1 MMEGHD
7 RAAGQNVPWMVACVM
22 SPILEKW
29 RRRGCFRRC
38 ELANR
43 RDVLR
48 RWCLER
54 KRANLNFV
62 WRGIPGCELDQQGS
76 SKYSGGATRLVLSA
90 EFFFFFFFWLPSFPL
105 QRAATILQTVAMSEL
120 KRELYIMSMSSRV
133 ATNDG
138 VCGGDGKVETVDRRF
153 RVLSGQSCEA
163 TSGNHPQWVK
173 AVRRDAF
180 MA

>member
-1 MMEGHD
+1 MSLINKGAQNTVEG
-7 RAAGQNVPWMVACVM
+7 Q
-22 SPILEKW
+22 
-29 RRRGCFRRC
+29 
-38 ELANR
+38 LA
-43 RDVLR
+43 
-48 RWCLER
+48 WCCL
-54 KRANLNFV
+54 
-62 WRGIPGCELDQQGS
+62 QS
-76 SKYSGGATRLVLSA
+76 
-90 EFFFFFFFWLPSFPL
+90 FFFFFWLPSFPL